1 MISPSERII
10 LIRKSLNIFVCGLIG
25 LTPVIGFIPAL
36 FAIVGAVRVRARFR
50 REWNPASAY
59 LSAGVAMALLGTGI
73 TALAG
78 LIAVFNLIP
87 PFAGD

>member
-1 MISPSERII
+1 MISSSDRII

-25 LTPVIGFIPAL
+25 LVPVIGFIPAL
-36 FAIVGAVRVRARFR
+36 FAIVGAVRVSARFR

-59 LSAGVAMALLGTGI
+59 LSAGVTMALLGTGI

-78 LIAVFNLIP
+78 LIAVLNLVP
-87 PFAGD
+87 PFASD

>member
-1 MISPSERII
+1 MISPSDRII
-10 LIRKSLNIFVCGLIG
+10 LIRKSLNIFVCGIVG
-25 LTPVIGFIPAL
+25 IVPVIGVIPAI
-36 FAIVGAVRVRARFR
+36 FAIVGAVRVGARFR

-59 LSAGVAMALLGTGI
+59 LHVGVVMALLGTGI

-78 LIAVFNLIP
+78 LIAVLNLVP